1 MMGLDIAP
9 GLLASCGAVA
19 IASLLGSVH
28 CAGMCGGLSAC
39 ATPRGPLQRRAEELD
54 RAVALTTSIGGRRRT
69 LRSIGSSA
77 FGMQSAY
84 HGARLAGYAILG
96 AVAGSVGAALNLG
109 GSMVGV
115 QRVASIA
122 AGATIAVLGAVM
134 LLRIAGARIPH
145 VAMPSI
151 FVRLFQSA
159 QQRAIAWPPMGRSA
173 AIGAVTPLLPCG
185 WLYAFVAIAA
195 GAGSALG
202 GALIMSAFWI
212 GTVPALVV
220 VAVGVRFVLGSPSI
234 RRFAPIA
241 AALLMIG
248 VGVHLAIVRGGKAS
262 IVAASVEPVAIAHEG
277 ASGAAGSTQQL
288 LQRIEEVDDSVPAC
302 CRGEVEP

>member
-1 MMGLDIAP
+1 MSLFGIAP

-19 IASLLGSVH
+19 LASLLGSVH
-28 CAGMCGGLSAC
+28 CAGMCGGLAAC
-39 ATPRGPLQRRAEELD
+39 ATPRGPLQRRADEAP
-54 RAVALTTSIGGRRRT
+54 RAVALTSSIGGRRRT
-69 LRSIGSSA
+69 LQAIGSSA
-77 FGMQSAY
+77 VGMQVAY
-84 HGARLAGYAILG
+84 HGARLVGYALLG

-115 QRVASIA
+115 QRVASIV
-122 AGATIAVLGAVM
+122 AGATIAILGAVM
-134 LLRIAGARIPH
+134 LLRIAGVRIPH
-145 VAMPSI
+145 VAMPGL

-159 QQRAIAWPPMGRSA
+159 QKRAVQWPPLGRSA

-202 GALIMSAFWI
+202 GSLLMTAFWL
-212 GTVPALVV
+212 GTVPVLVV

-234 RRFAPIA
+234 RRVAPIA

-248 VGVHLAIVRGGKAS
+248 VGAHLAIVRGGKAAA
-262 IVAASVEPVAIAHEG
+262 VAASVHPVEVAPT
-277 ASGAAGSTQQL
+277 AAAQL
-288 LQRIEEVDDSVPAC
+288 DQRIEEVDDELPAC
-302 CRGEVEP
+302 CRGEETP